1 MHYNY
6 GMNNNKRGAPTKPPE
21 QRKSHVVQL
30 RLTSAEKETCEQAAE
45 LDGVKMSKW
54 ARETLVR
61 TAKRRMKKD

>member
-1 MHYNY
+1 M
-6 GMNNNKRGAPTKPPE
+6 
-21 QRKSHVVQL
+21 QL